1 MVIMIMIY
9 TLRLHLFS
17 KITKKLILKKKIV
30 CIFPKGW
37 KENIDID
44 EVYKKN

>member
-1 MVIMIMIY
+1 MVIMITIY
-9 TLRLHLFS
+9 STITSFFKNHK
-17 KITKKLILKKKIV
+17 KINFEKKIV

-44 EVYKKN
+44 EGYKKN

>member
-9 TLRLHLFS
+9 FTITSFFKNHK
-17 KITKKLILKKKIV
+17 KINFEKKIV

-37 KENIDID
+37 KEHIDID